1 MLPPGNPL
9 GKTFNRHTV
18 KLSYSCMPNMGRL
31 ISKTNKPKLKTDDTV
46 AQPKTCNCNG
56 RQCPVGGNCLESE
69 VIYQAEVKRAI
80 SGEVSTYIGLTQ
92 DTFKKRHNQHMSDFR
107 LLQYRNKTR
116 LSSHIWD
123 LKEKGVN
130 FDLSWRIVAKAK
142 AYSPGS
148 RSCNLCNSEKFF
160 ILFRPQLAS
169 LNSRNELMSKCKHKD
184 KFKLSVIKK

>member
-1 MLPPGNPL
+1 
-9 GKTFNRHTV
+9 
-18 KLSYSCMPNMGRL
+18 MPNMGRL
-31 ISKTNKPKLKTDDTV
+31 ISKTNKSKLKTDDTV
-46 AQPKTCNCNG
+46 AQPKTFNCNG

-69 VIYQAEVKRAI
+69 VIYQAEVKRAD

-92 DTFKKRHNQHMSDFR
+92 DTFEKRHNQHMSDFR
-107 LLQYRNKTR
+107 LIQYRHKTR
-116 LSSHIWD
+116 LSAHIWD

-148 RSCNLCNSEKFF
+148 RSCNLCNSEKIF

-184 KFKLSVIKK
+184 KFKLSVFKK